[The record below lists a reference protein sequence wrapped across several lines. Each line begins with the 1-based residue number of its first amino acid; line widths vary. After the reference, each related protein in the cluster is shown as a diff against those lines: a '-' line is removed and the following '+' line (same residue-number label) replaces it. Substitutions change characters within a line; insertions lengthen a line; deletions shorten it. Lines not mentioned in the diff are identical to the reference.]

1 MRPFIL
7 CLLILAALCAQALA
21 GDEEAALQADQAL
34 FQAIAKPDTT
44 AVRRALDGRLAWT
57 DAQGK
62 TLTKKEVKRLLPKPA
77 DLSGAETKVHLY
89 GRVAI
94 ITSNRDNIYVMRIWA
109 KRTRGWRAVVYQEV
123 IVPPTV
129 ETTAAVAPVARD
141 CENPC
146 KTVPLK
152 PRSPDERAVIEC
164 WQALEAA
171 AAAGKGADWAPH
183 AADEFIAVGP
193 SYVQSK
199 DQRLATMSGAAST
212 PPPLVSAKLFDFDE
226 GIVMVAEHQP
236 QFGKPIHVTRF
247 FAKRDGIWQMAI
259 SYQTAVQDVSAQAP
273 ASTQTH

>member
-77 DLSGAETKVHLY
+77 DLNGAETKVHLY

-152 PRSPDERAVIEC
+152 PRSPDERGVIES
-164 WQALEAA
+164 WQALETAV
-171 AAAGKGADWAPH
+171 AAGKGADWAPRT
-183 AADEFIAVGP
+183 ADEFMVVGP
-193 SYVQSK
+193 NRVQTK
-199 DQRLATMSGAAST
+199 EERLAAVNRAAST
-212 PPPLVSAKLFDFDE
+212 PSPLVAAKLFDFDD

-236 QFGKPIHVTRF
+236 ASGKPIHVTRF
-247 FAKRDGIWQMAI
+247 FTKRAGTWQLVI
-259 SYQTAVQDVSAQAP
+259 SYQTAVQDVSAQASAP
-273 ASTQTH
+273 TQ